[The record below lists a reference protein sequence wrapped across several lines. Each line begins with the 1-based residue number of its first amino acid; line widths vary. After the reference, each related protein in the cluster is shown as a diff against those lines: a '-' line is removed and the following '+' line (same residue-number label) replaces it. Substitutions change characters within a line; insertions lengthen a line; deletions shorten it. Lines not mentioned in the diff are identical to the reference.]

1 VRAFV
6 YSGLPARVVFGP
18 GTLDQL
24 GVELERL
31 GIERALVLCT
41 PRQRALA
48 EDVARRIG
56 SRTAGIFD
64 GAVMHVPVET
74 AAAAHALAMQLGAD
88 GCVAIG
94 GGTAIGLGK
103 AIALAMATAGN
114 RDGPV
119 DLTDS
124 PGDSLPRVFP
134 ILAIPTTFSGS
145 EMTPIHG
152 TTARGQKKTGRDPR
166 VLPRAVIYDPQLLM
180 ALPAR
185 VVGPSGMNA
194 VAHCVEALW
203 AADANPITSL
213 VAEEGIRALGAS
225 LPRVVQV
232 PDDREARAEA
242 LYGAWLAGTALGA
255 VTMGLHHRLCHIL
268 GGRFNLSHAETHAV
282 LLPQVVAFNRAA
294 APEAMARIG
303 RALGQGHGLARDPAQ
318 ALFELGRGLGISM
331 ALADLARDEV
341 DLGAEQIRLT
351 AGGLDEATRLVL
363 QQAPPANPRP
373 IEYPALRQ
381 LLDDAWNGRPPS
393 AQAPT
398 PTPTTPP
405 IQPSQE
411 IAT

>member
-18 GTLDQL
+18 GALDRV

-31 GIERALVLCT
+31 GVERALVLCT
-41 PRQRALA
+41 ARQRALA

-56 SRTAGIFD
+56 GRAAGIFD

-74 AAAAHALAMQLGAD
+74 AAAAHALAVQLGAD
-88 GCVAIG
+88 GCVAVG

-103 AIALAMATAGN
+103 AIALTVAA
-114 RDGPV
+114 
-119 DLTDS
+119 
-124 PGDSLPRVFP
+124 PGVFP

-152 TTARGQKKTGRDPR
+152 TTSRGQKKTGRDPR
-166 VLPRAVIYDPQLLM
+166 VLPRTVIYDPQLLM

-213 VAEEGIRALGAS
+213 VAEEGIRALVAS
-225 LPRVVQV
+225 LPRVVQA
-232 PDDREARAEA
+232 PDDPEARAEA

-255 VTMGLHHRLCHIL
+255 VTMGLHHRLCHVL
-268 GGRFNLSHAETHAV
+268 GGRFNLSHAESHAA

-303 RALGQGHGLARDPAQ
+303 RALGLGRGRDPAQ

-331 ALADLARDEV
+331 ALADLARDAV

-351 AGGLDEATRLVL
+351 EGGLDEATRLVL
-363 QQAPPANPRP
+363 ERAPPVNPRP
-373 IEYPALRQ
+373 IEHPALRQ
-381 LLDDAWNGRPPS
+381 LLEDAWNGRPPS
-393 AQAPT
+393 PT
-398 PTPTTPP
+398 
-405 IQPSQE
+405 QPSQE
-411 IAT
+411 IST